1 MDEIPGTA
9 RVRFARRPAAAG
21 LAILALPALVS
32 CSAADSRK
40 YPEMRPVHEIDVDW
54 REDTHYIVRSVPL
67 AEVEDF
73 SREARAKGWTI
84 ARVER
89 DPAVP
94 DRLLIAVKG
103 RGGGAVP
110 PERDYSVT
118 QDVPTSGPGM
128 TPDEKHFV
136 KTVPLPDRTARLESR

>member
-1 MDEIPGTA
+1 MA
-9 RVRFARRPAAAG
+9 WVVSAFRRPACG
-21 LAILALPALVS
+21 LALLAVPALAS

-54 REDTHYIVRSVPL
+54 REDTHYIVRSVPV

-84 ARVER
+84 SRVER
-89 DPAVP
+89 DPSVP
-94 DRLLIAVKG
+94 ERFLVTVKG
-103 RGGGAVP
+103 RGGGAVVS
-110 PERDYSVT
+110 ELDYSLT
-118 QDVPTSGPGM
+118 RDVPTSGPAM

-136 KTVPLPDRTARLESR
+136 KTVPLPDRTARLGPR